1 MERKT
6 QMRTYSRRD
15 MLKQAFLA
23 ASATVGASL
32 ARMPLLHAAEPA
44 KWAFAW
50 HWAHVPGT

>member
-1 MERKT
+1 
-6 QMRTYSRRD
+6 MRTYSRRD
-15 MLKQAFLA
+15 VLKQISLT
-23 ASATVGASL
+23 ASATVVASL